1 MKLNEQH
8 NTKNQVEL
16 DRIIENGGIIYKTV
30 VNVPYEKDLA
40 VEGPLRLSPSGL
52 CFTRT
57 LGKGLDY
64 EEE

>member
-1 MKLNEQH
+1 M
-8 NTKNQVEL
+8 
-16 DRIIENGGIIYKTV
+16 
-30 VNVPYEKDLA
+30 NVPYEKDLA

-64 EEE
+64 QKESKNSNFGEKITWKP